1 MTIQKIAKLGEKLAT
16 RHLTNIKYS
25 IIDCNVKYGCGETD
39 IIAEKKN
46 LLVFV
51 EVKTRTNW
59 KFGYPEQAMDY
70 RKKQKFESAI
80 NRYIFLKDYQGDW
93 RADLIAIDLRG
104 KKAELRHYRGIELD

>member
-1 MTIQKIAKLGEKLAT
+1 MNNQKIAKIGEKLGV
-16 RHLTNIKYS
+16 RHLINKKYS
-25 IIDCNVKYGCGETD
+25 IIDCNVRYGCGEID
-39 IIAEKKN
+39 IIAEIKN

-70 RKKQKFESAI
+70 RKKQRFESAI
-80 NRYIFLKDYQGDW
+80 FRHIFLKDYEGDW

-104 KKAELRHYRGIELD
+104 KKAELRHYQGIEL